1 VSLALPARA
10 KLNLDLL
17 VVRRAGDGFHELQT
31 TFQEIEL
38 HDLLLIERSPQ
49 TGLTIEGMEVAT
61 KGNSVLAAHE
71 AIEQAT
77 GRKVNAKF
85 HLYKRI
91 PPGSGMG
98 GASSDAAAALKGMKA
113 LFDLDLDLVPIA
125 RRLGSDVPFFVTGG
139 RAKAVG
145 RGEQLT
151 RQPASG
157 NRWFAI
163 AWPGIELRTADVY
176 RAWDQVKGESPND
189 LRRAAEYVE
198 PKVKEFAKKLGEG
211 WQMTGS
217 GSAFFKLAATEQEAT
232 AAIQDLD
239 CWTAATRAI
248 D

>member
-1 VSLALPARA
+1 VTLALPARA
-10 KLNLDLL
+10 KLNLDLT
-17 VVRRAGDGFHELQT
+17 VVRRADDGFHELQT

-38 HDLLLIERSPQ
+38 HDLLLIQRSPQ
-49 TGLTIEGMEVAT
+49 TDLTIEGMDVAR

-77 GRKVNAKF
+77 GRKLNVNF

-113 LFDLDLDLVPIA
+113 LFDLDVALEPIG
-125 RRLGSDVPFFVTGG
+125 RQLGSDVPFFLTGG
-139 RAKAVG
+139 RARAEG

-151 RQPASG
+151 KQSAPG

-163 AWPGIELRTADVY
+163 AWPGIELKTADVY
-176 RAWDQVKGESPND
+176 RAWDEVKGEPPND
-189 LRRAAEYVE
+189 LQRAAERVE

-217 GSAFFKLAATEQEAT
+217 GSAFFKIAATEQEAT
-232 AAIQDLD
+232 AAIKHLD